1 MIKKSIFTL
10 VICTNILFAQNEVS
24 GSLGFSLGQM
34 SISDNFYNT
43 KDNDKISSLNKKG
56 NKIDENIIFP
66 LLNLAYGN
74 FSLNGNINE
83 QSIAYTWSKDN
94 AVYITSK
101 GLGIKQS
108 FESDIFYSLEYM
120 LEDVY
125 VNPYALNVKRK
136 SVNAKLIELSLGKKE
151 IYSFLDFTYHFKKI
165 NINDEVNKSEKQSG
179 YSNEINVMATLLQ
192 FNQNSFGAMG
202 FILGNGVFDGNSN
215 DYKKVGLKYEMEIN
229 FLNTHRIALENIYE
243 VYTFDKK
250 NSYFN
255 TKRDEKVFSLKV
267 NYSKSNFLNYKNLVF
282 NTDYIKNTRNSN
294 IAFFK
299 SNTDIALIS
308 LAYTF

>member
-1 MIKKSIFTL
+1 MIKKSIFAL
-10 VICTNILFAQNEVS
+10 VLCTNILFAQNEVS
-24 GSLGFSLGQM
+24 GSLGLSLGKV
-34 SISDNFYNT
+34 SIRDNFYST
-43 KDNDKISSLNKKG
+43 KDNDKISTLNKKAK
-56 NKIDENIIFP
+56 KIDENIIFP
-66 LLNLAYGN
+66 LLNLEYGD
-74 FSLNGNINE
+74 FYLNGNINE
-83 QSIAYTWSKDN
+83 QSIGYSWTKDN

-108 FESDIFYSLEYM
+108 FENNMFYSLDYK

-125 VNPYALNVKRK
+125 INPYSLNIKRK
-136 SVNAKLIELSLGKKE
+136 SKNAKLIELSLGKKG
-151 IYSFLDFTYHFKKI
+151 IYNFLDLTYHFKKI

-179 YSNEINVMATLLQ
+179 YSNEVNVMATLLQ

-202 FILGNGVFDGNSN
+202 FILGNGIFDGNSN

-243 VYTFDKK
+243 VYTYDKK

-255 TKRDEKVFSLKV
+255 KERDEKVFSLKI
-267 NYSKSNFLNYKNLVF
+267 NYTKSNFLNYKNLVF
-282 NTDYIKNTRNSN
+282 HTDYISNTRNSN
-294 IAFFK
+294 IAFFQ
-299 SNTDIALIS
+299 SNTDILLIS

>member
-24 GSLGFSLGQM
+24 GSLGFSFGQM
-34 SISDNFYNT
+34 SISDNFHNT

-66 LLNLAYGN
+66 LFNLAYGN
-74 FSLNGNINE
+74 FSLNGNVKE
-83 QSIAYTWSKDN
+83 QSIAYTWAKDN
-94 AVYITSK
+94 TVYITST

-108 FESDIFYSLEYM
+108 FESDIFYSLEYK

-151 IYSFLDFTYHFKKI
+151 IYNFLDFTYHFKKI

-202 FILGNGVFDGNSN
+202 FILGNGAFDGNSN

-243 VYTFDKK
+243 VYTYDKK

-308 LAYTF
+308 LSYTF